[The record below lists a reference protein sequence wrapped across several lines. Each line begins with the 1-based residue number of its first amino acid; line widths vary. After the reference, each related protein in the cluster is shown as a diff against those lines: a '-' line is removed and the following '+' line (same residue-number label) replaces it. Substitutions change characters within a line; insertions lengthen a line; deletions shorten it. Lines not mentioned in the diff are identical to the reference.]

1 MIKTALFAAAAAIAT
16 IATAAPTLAN
26 EAIAKDVPVFYGDL
40 DLASAKGQ
48 STLSNRI
55 HRAAKQA
62 CDFNRESRL
71 PSQSALACYKQAK
84 ASAHTEMASIVE
96 DTRLG
101 G

>member
-16 IATAAPTLAN
+16 IATAAPAL
-26 EAIAKDVPVFYGDL
+26 AKDVPVFYGDL

-48 STLSNRI
+48 TTLSHRI

-62 CDFNRESRL
+62 CDFSGEGRV
-71 PSQSALACYKQAK
+71 PSQAAMSCYKQAK
-84 ASAHTEMASIVE
+84 ASARTQMATIVE
-96 DTRLG
+96 DSRLG

>member
-16 IATAAPTLAN
+16 IATAAPAL
-26 EAIAKDVPVFYGDL
+26 AKDVPVFYGDL

-48 STLSNRI
+48 STLSHRI

-62 CDFNRESRL
+62 CDFKSEGRQ

-84 ASAHTEMASIVE
+84 ASARTEMASIVE